1 MKTKLIRLTT
11 VPLSLKVL
19 LKGQHQFMSSKGFE
33 VIGVSSAGVELDEVK
48 ETEGILVVAIEMSRQ
63 ITPLADLKSLWE
75 TYKFFKKEKPQIVHT
90 HTPKAGIVGML
101 AAKLAGVP
109 IRLHTVAG
117 LPLMEA
123 SGTKRKVLDFVEKLT
138 YSSATKVYPNSK
150 GLYDFILKE
159 KLTTNT
165 KLKVI
170 ANGSSNGI
178 NTDHFSPNQITE
190 EIQLDLNNKLG
201 ISSNDFVF
209 IFVGRL
215 VGDKGINE
223 LVQAF
228 KELENKNQIPE
239 TGSQESDFYSNPK
252 ILVSSLQSLVPKLLL
267 VGPLESELDPLKEE
281 TLQEINN
288 NQNIIAVG
296 FQKDVRP
303 YFAIA
308 NALVFPSYREGFP
321 NVVMQAGAMALPSIV
336 SNINGCNEI
345 IIEGQNGTIIPVKD
359 AEAIK
364 VAMQKL
370 LEDNT
375 YFEKLKLNAR
385 PMIQSRYEQSVV
397 WNALFEEYKKLLKFK
412 YEN

>member
-33 VIGVSSAGVELDEVK
+33 VIGVSSKGPELDEVK
-48 ETEGILVVAIEMSRQ
+48 EAEGINVVSIEMSRK
-63 ITPLADLKSLWE
+63 ITPIADLKSLWQ
-75 TYKFFKKEKPQIVHT
+75 TYRFFKKEKPQIVHT

-123 SGTKRKVLDFVEKLT
+123 TGTKRKILDGVEKLT
-138 YSSATKVYPNSK
+138 YASATNVYPNSQ
-150 GLYDFILKE
+150 GLYDFIIQNKYTSKE
-159 KLTTNT
+159 

-170 ANGSSNGI
+170 GNGSSNGI
-178 NTDHFSPNQITE
+178 DTFYFSKDKISIDVQE
-190 EIQLDLNNKLG
+190 DLKKELNIIL
-201 ISSNDFVF
+201 NDFVF

-223 LVQAF
+223 LVSAF
-228 KELENKNQIPE
+228 SKL
-239 TGSQESDFYSNPK
+239 TNPNA
-252 ILVSSLQSLVPKLLL
+252 KLLL
-267 VGPLESELDPLKEE
+267 VVPLETDLDPLHLE
-281 TLQEINN
+281 TLQEIESNPR
-288 NQNIIAVG
+288 IISVG

-321 NVVMQAGAMALPSIV
+321 NVVMQAGAMGLPSIV
-336 SNINGCNEI
+336 SDINGCNEI
-345 IIEGQNGTIIPVKD
+345 IVEGQNGSIIPVKNTK
-359 AEAIK
+359 AILE
-364 VAMQKL
+364 AMQKMMDD
-370 LEDNT
+370 EFYYT
-375 YFEKLKLNAR
+375 TLKSNAR

-397 WNALFEEYKKLLKFK
+397 WKALLEEYKFLL
-412 YEN
+412 EG